1 MNFAD
6 FEEAQLK
13 QNSNLTFNLSEFK
26 TLITFCSSKAVDI
39 DDLTLYFSQGGHP
52 ICVQT
57 STTPGASL
65 LYRSEIV
72 MATAQFVDASS
83 VSAAANGGM
92 MMNNNYA
99 ETPYFRED
107 EEDTKVMVFT
117 PTADETAGTAM
128 PPVPTNSSFDS
139 SQFTGLHGSS
149 T

>member
-1 MNFAD
+1 M
-6 FEEAQLK
+6 
-13 QNSNLTFNLSEFK
+13 
-26 TLITFCSSKAVDI
+26 DI
-39 DDLTLYFSQGGHP
+39 DDLIVFQSGGHP

-92 MMNNNYA
+92 MMNNNCA